1 MKNNKFIWLLVGLL
15 ILDQATKFL
24 FFGKEIN
31 LIGELLRI
39 DSSMNTGIAFG
50 MMQGMNLVWIIVS
63 IIAGILI
70 WIYFKK
76 YPICVALIEVGII
89 GNLIDRI
96 YFGYVRDFIGMYIWP
111 NFNIADA
118 CNTIGILILVYYLW
132 KEDHSI

>member
-1 MKNNKFIWLLVGLL
+1 MKNNKFIWLFVGLL